1 MNKKVL
7 IIKNNKSILKEA
19 EFSFNDILDVTGIKQ
34 TAKSLNQFAKMITA
48 TAKLVLQLVLSF
60 RSTSLKKIIQNM
72 KQANNDYD
80 VRSRKAMRDISAN
93 IKELGSGSRISQVF
107 ALTVP
112 SVGLTNY
119 LRTEVDNE
127 GGLYYYLKSKNQNL
141 YIGDL
146 FADAYVA
153 FDKVTDDLVES
164 GRSKEK
170 EDSLDPKREAE
181 RQRKKIKKK
190 IVAET
195 ERQYGPKAARIYK
208 DFFDNKLTPETK
220 AIIKILEDEKLD
232 GSARASALHSYLKG
246 LDESIIKTITITE
259 AKDKKIKDY
268 APMFLY
274 IVMKDSTAIDDMVN
288 EKSNVDVNVEENL
301 KYDIQKY
308 EDILST
314 FSFELLIF
322 LCTNV
327 MINGKDNYE
336 KPLQTI
342 KNNYID
348 IITNASVKKEL
359 ESACNKVI
367 QNLKSSDQKEV
378 LQIFMAVLKE
388 IKEKKLSSSSFQEYY
403 KTLSS
408 NSNSKDAEFI
418 KLKDACD
425 DVVNKVNSFNIEK
438 AESIIKQN
446 IDKKES

>member
-7 IIKNNKSILKEA
+7 IIKNNKTILKEA
-19 EFSFNDILDVTGIKQ
+19 EFSFDEILGVTGIKQ

-60 RSTSLKKIIQNM
+60 RSTSFKKIIQNM

-80 VRSRKAMRDISAN
+80 VRTRKAMRDISSN

-127 GGLYYYLKSKNQNL
+127 GGLYYYLKSKDQNL

-146 FADAYVA
+146 FADAYDA
-153 FDKVTDDLVES
+153 FDKITDDIVEGS
-164 GRSKEK
+164 SDKEK
-170 EDSLDPKREAE
+170 DLALDPKREAE
-181 RQRKKIKKK
+181 RQTKEAKQKFI
-190 IVAET
+190 AET
-195 ERQYGPKAARIYK
+195 ERQYGPKAASIYK
-208 DFFDNKLTPETK
+208 DLFDNKNTPETQ
-220 AIIKILEDEKLD
+220 AVIKILEDEKLD
-232 GSARASALHSYLKG
+232 SGSRASALHNYLKG

-259 AKDKKIKDY
+259 AKGKKIKDY

-274 IVMKDSTAIDDMVN
+274 EIIKDSTALSDMVT
-288 EKSNVDVNVEENL
+288 KKTNVDVNVEENL

-322 LCTNV
+322 LCINV
-327 MINGKDNYE
+327 MIDGKDNYE
-336 KPLQTI
+336 KPLQII
-342 KNNYID
+342 KNNYIN
-348 IITNASVKKEL
+348 IITNASLKKEL
-359 ESACNKVI
+359 ESSCNKVV

-378 LQIFMAVLKE
+378 LQVFMAVLKE
-388 IKEKKLSSSSFQEYY
+388 ITEKKLSSSSFQEYY
-403 KTLSS
+403 KTLSE
-408 NSNSKDAEFI
+408 NSNSKDKDFV
-418 KLKDACD
+418 KLKDACE
-425 DVVNKVNSFNIEK
+425 DVIKKVNSFNIEK
-438 AESIIKQN
+438 VESIIKQN